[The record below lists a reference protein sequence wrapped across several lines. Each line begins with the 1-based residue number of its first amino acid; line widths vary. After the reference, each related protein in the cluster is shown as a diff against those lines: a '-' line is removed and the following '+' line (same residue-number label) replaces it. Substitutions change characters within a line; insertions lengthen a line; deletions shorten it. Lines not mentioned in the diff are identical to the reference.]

1 MVCLVEMSPSDSSIL
16 NGETAL
22 ESFWEIELSL
32 LIRERS
38 EIEAAYAKSLQQW
51 SKKWS
56 EHVDKGVEYGSA
68 QEAWKA
74 ILQEGRSKAD
84 LHLQRRD
91 RLIDE
96 VFNVIKIW
104 SKDNFH
110 KTAFG
115 AVKEGKEIEEA
126 FKRVSLLN
134 SDKISYMYR
143 FFYSIFAFPCS
154 ARSYCNA
161 MDNQDLTAQ
170 KPWAKLYG
178 KILKAKREYFS
189 SSRMERSAEN
199 QEKNAAGNPEMSREQ
214 VKKFHEKMVKCQT
227 ERQKAEEEYRK
238 TVAAISDYK
247 STYQADMMQVF
258 KRCQELELKR
268 LKFFKEMLKGAHDCL
283 NMSNEPKLN
292 SIYEQFLSTVTSVD
306 AEKDVQNWE
315 KEFGP
320 GMPFNCPVFETYTP
334 EVREIVKKRNKVAGD
349 EPVVLL
355 SKRESIAD
363 PNADNCFVEPLD
375 DKSKMTNSSD
385 VTTHCID
392 EWDESGSSNEFEPK
406 MVKALYDYNKQEDDE
421 FSFKKGDIFE
431 KLGDEDEQGWCKGR
445 KDGITGLYPANYAVD
460 LKA

>member
-1 MVCLVEMSPSDSSIL
+1 LLILKFVILFAGFQVCLAEMSPADSSIL
-16 NGETAL
+16 NGEIAL
-22 ESFWEIELSL
+22 ESFWEIGQYKRSVRRIEDAPRLCSELSL

-74 ILQEGRSKAD
+74 LLQEGRSKAD
-84 LHLQRRD
+84 LHLKRRD

-115 AVKEGKEIEEA
+115 AVKESKEIEES
-126 FKRVSLLN
+126 FKR
-134 SDKISYMYR
+134 
-143 FFYSIFAFPCS
+143 
-154 ARSYCNA
+154 
-161 MDNQDLTAQ
+161 AQ

-189 SSRMERSAEN
+189 SSRMERSAVN
-199 QEKNAAGNPEMSREQ
+199 QEKNAAGNPEISREQ

-227 ERQKAEEEYRK
+227 EREKAEEEYRK

-283 NMSNEPKLN
+283 NMSNEPK
-292 SIYEQFLSTVTSVD
+292 
-306 AEKDVQNWE
+306 
-315 KEFGP
+315 
-320 GMPFNCPVFETYTP
+320 
-334 EVREIVKKRNKVAGD
+334 
-349 EPVVLL
+349 
-355 SKRESIAD
+355 
-363 PNADNCFVEPLD
+363 
-375 DKSKMTNSSD
+375 
-385 VTTHCID
+385 
-392 EWDESGSSNEFEPK
+392 
-406 MVKALYDYNKQEDDE
+406 
-421 FSFKKGDIFE
+421 
-431 KLGDEDEQGWCKGR
+431 
-445 KDGITGLYPANYAVD
+445 
-460 LKA
+460 

>member
-1 MVCLVEMSPSDSSIL
+1 MSPSDSSIL

-22 ESFWEIELSL
+22 ESFWEIGQYKRSVRRIEDAPRLCSELSL

-74 ILQEGRSKAD
+74 ILHEGRSKAD

-126 FKRVSLLN
+126 FKR
-134 SDKISYMYR
+134 
-143 FFYSIFAFPCS
+143 
-154 ARSYCNA
+154 
-161 MDNQDLTAQ
+161 AQ

-238 TVAAISDYK
+238 TVSAIFDYK

-283 NMSNEPKLN
+283 NMLN

-363 PNADNCFVEPLD
+363 PNADNCLVEPLD

-392 EWDESGSSNEFEPK
+392 EWDES
-406 MVKALYDYNKQEDDE
+406 
-421 FSFKKGDIFE
+421 GDIFE

>member
-1 MVCLVEMSPSDSSIL
+1 LSTVCLVEMSPSDSSIL

-22 ESFWEIELSL
+22 ESFWEIGQYKRSVRRIEDAPRLCSELSL

-126 FKRVSLLN
+126 FKR
-134 SDKISYMYR
+134 
-143 FFYSIFAFPCS
+143 
-154 ARSYCNA
+154 
-161 MDNQDLTAQ
+161 AQ

-363 PNADNCFVEPLD
+363 PNADNSFVEPLD
-375 DKSKMTNSSD
+375 DKSKMTNSFD